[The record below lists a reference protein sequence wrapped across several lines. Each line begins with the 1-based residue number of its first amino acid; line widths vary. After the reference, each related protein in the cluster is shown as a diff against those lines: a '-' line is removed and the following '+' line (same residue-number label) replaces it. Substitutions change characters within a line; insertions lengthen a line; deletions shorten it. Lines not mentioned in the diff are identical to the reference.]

1 MWLSENAII
10 TQKVQAAFVFDD
22 VDVGCAMRTVF
33 KLNQTFKPFECD
45 WCAGRTLRLCD
56 FLLCAV
62 TLDKI
67 YPKVAGC
74 F

>member
-22 VDVGCAMRTVF
+22 VDVGCAMRT
-33 KLNQTFKPFECD
+33 
-45 WCAGRTLRLCD
+45 LRLCD

-67 YPKVAGC
+67 YLKVAGC

>member
-1 MWLSENAII
+1 MFCVMWLSENAII

-22 VDVGCAMRTVF
+22 VDVGCAMRT
-33 KLNQTFKPFECD
+33 
-45 WCAGRTLRLCD
+45 LRLCD

-67 YPKVAGC
+67 YLKVAGC